1 MASDA
6 TILAFLDEHF
16 PHAHCELNYQTLDH
30 LIVAVMLSAQTTDL
44 AVNRVTPAL
53 FQAFPTLTDLSNA
66 SPELVA
72 PFIRTLGLYQTKS
85 RNLVA
90 MAKQVMSEFQGVLP
104 STLDQLITLP
114 GVGRK
119 TASVVLVEGFKI
131 PAFPVD
137 THVERVSK
145 RLGWANPSDN
155 ATQVEMR
162 LRRRFPPDQWG
173 KLHHQLIFMG
183 RYLCHARSPQCESCG
198 LCNYRETMQG
208 SPPKSSKKKQS

>member
-16 PHAHCELNYQTLDH
+16 PHAHCELHYQTLDH

-53 FQAFPTLTDLSNA
+53 FQAFPTLADLSKV
-66 SPELVA
+66 SPEQVA
-72 PFIRTLGLYQTKS
+72 PYIRSLGLYQTKS
-85 RNLVA
+85 RNVVA
-90 MAKQVMSEFQGVLP
+90 LAKQVMNDFQGVLP
-104 STLDQLITLP
+104 STLEQLITLP

-145 RLGWANPSDN
+145 RLGWAKDADN
-155 ATQVEMR
+155 VTQVEAQ
-162 LRRRFPPDQWG
+162 LRHRFPANQWG

-208 SPPKSSKKKQS
+208 SSTKSLRKKQS